1 MPNQERKRG
10 RPPGAKTKSE
20 TPGRKRAREYFD
32 LRFDGELGSSAA
44 ASIAADKFD
53 VEHYQIFKDVKRH
66 EPFIANEV
74 SAEAEKIRQENEA
87 MRAAMDMGPHELKG
101 LAGVYHML
109 IESVKGNTQ

>member
-32 LRFDGELGSSAA
+32 LRFDDELGSSAA
-44 ASIAADKFD
+44 ASIAAEKFD
-53 VEHYQIFKDVKRH
+53 VEPYQIFKDAKRH
-66 EPFIANEV
+66 EPVIAREV
-74 SAEAEKIRQENEA
+74 SAEAEKIREENEA

-101 LAGVYHML
+101 LALMFHILV
-109 IESVKGNTQ
+109 ESIKGNTQ